1 MPCSFAGHSVNEMK
15 PLAAILPLILLSL
28 LLAIWTGFLRIGV
41 NLPGSLAIAHHGSLM
56 VNSFLATVIFLERA
70 VSFRSRWLLLLPLI
84 NVLSLIAFIL
94 DLPVIAFSLNIAGA
108 AGFLMMCGW
117 FIYKHKEPYYYVF
130 FVGAFCLLTGNVLL
144 LKSNFYPASIVFWM
158 LFLLFTI
165 VAERL
170 ELTRFLPVKKTA
182 QLSLYCV
189 LTLAVVAAF
198 LPFHS
203 YGTDLLALSFLLTA
217 GWLLRFD
224 MARKALKMQGQH
236 RYSGLLLIAGYFW
249 LIVSGVMLLIWQ
261 NIPFGYDAMLH
272 SFFIGFVF
280 SMIFS
285 HAPIILPAVIKK
297 PIRIYRPILY
307 YWFVLLQLS
316 LATRIIS
323 DAYGFVEMR
332 KLSGLVNGISLIIFF
347 VTIAATSI
355 AEIRKINRRSI
366 KP

>member
-1 MPCSFAGHSVNEMK
+1 MK
-15 PLAAILPLILLSL
+15 PLTLILPLILLSL
-28 LLAIWTGFLRIGV
+28 LLAIWTGLLRIDME
-41 NLPGSLAIAHHGSLM
+41 LPGTLAIAHHGSLM

-70 VSFRSRWLLLLPLI
+70 VSFRSKWLLLLPFV
-84 NVLSLIAFIL
+84 NVLSLIAFIIN
-94 DLPVIAFSLNIAGA
+94 LPTIAFSLNIAGA
-108 AGFLMMCGW
+108 AGFLTMCGW

-130 FVGAFCLLTGNVLL
+130 FIGAFCLLTGNILL
-144 LKSNFYPASIVFWM
+144 LRTNFYPAAIVFWM

-170 ELTRFLPVKKTA
+170 ELTRFLPVNKKA
-182 QLSLYCV
+182 KAALFLFLSLV
-189 LTLAVVAAF
+189 FVAAL

-203 YGTDLLALSFLLTA
+203 YGSYLLASTFIVTA
-217 GWLLRFD
+217 AWLLKYD
-224 MARKALKMQGQH
+224 MAKKAMKMQGQH
-236 RYSGLLLIAGYFW
+236 RYSGLLLIAGYIW
-249 LIVSGVMLLIWQ
+249 LVISGVMLLIWQ

-307 YWFVLLQLS
+307 YWFGLLQLS
-316 LATRIIS
+316 LGSRIVA
-323 DAYGFVEMR
+323 DVYGFIEMR
-332 KLSGLVNGISLIIFF
+332 KISGLVNGISLLIFF

-355 AEIRKINRRSI
+355 AEIRKINRRSF
-366 KP
+366 KA